1 MKYTFSENFANMK
14 PSAIREIFKSLTD
27 PSIISLA
34 AGNPSPLSFPSDE
47 LAELAADIFKND
59 ASTALQYSITEGYPP
74 FKAALADRIKR
85 KFDIGKDSD
94 SIMVT
99 SGGQQGID
107 LACRVLCD
115 PGDTVIAED
124 PSFIGALNAFRAVGV
139 KLVGVKL
146 DDDGMNIDALK
157 LALEQNPR
165 TKLIYVIPTFQNP
178 TGLTTSLEKRR
189 EIYRLAKEHGVMILE
204 DNPYG
209 ELRFRG
215 ENVPTIKSMDDDGIV
230 IYSSSFSKILSAG
243 MRVGFVSAPDKI
255 IQKMAVGKQCEDV
268 HTNIFFQMLC
278 YKYMTERDIDGHI
291 AKICSLYRDKCDL
304 MLSCLDKN
312 MPNGVKYTRPEGGLF
327 ISLTLPEHIDMP
339 AFVREAIEHKVAVVP
354 GSAFNCD
361 ENAPSNF
368 VRLNYSTPSDD
379 DIVKA
384 IKILADLLKSKL

>member
-1 MKYTFSENFANMK
+1 MKYTFSDNFANMK
-14 PSAIREIFKSLTD
+14 PSAIREIFKSLAD
-27 PSIISLA
+27 PTIISLA

-47 LAELAADIFKND
+47 LAELAADIFKNS
-59 ASTALQYSITEGYPP
+59 ASTALQYSITEGYP
-74 FKAALADRIKR
+74 KLRDALADRVKR
-85 KFDIGKDSD
+85 KFGIGKSFDST
-94 SIMVT
+94 MVT

-107 LACRVLCD
+107 LACRVLCN

-139 KLVGVKL
+139 NLVGVKL

-157 LALEQNPR
+157 SALESNPNV
-165 TKLIYVIPTFQNP
+165 KLIYVIPTFQNP
-178 TGLTTSLEKRR
+178 MGLTTSLEKRR

-215 ENVPTIKSMDDDGIV
+215 KDVPTIKSMDEDGIV

-243 MRVGFVSAPDKI
+243 MRVGFVVAPDAI
-255 IQKMAVGKQCEDV
+255 VQKMAVGKQCEDV

-278 YKYMTERDIDGHI
+278 YRYMTERDIDAHI
-291 AKICSLYRDKCDL
+291 EKICALYRDKCDL

-312 MPNGVKYTRPEGGLF
+312 MPSGVKYTRPEGGLF

-361 ENAPSNF
+361 ESAPSHF
-368 VRLNYSTPSDD
+368 VRLNYSTPSDE

-384 IKILADLLKSKL
+384 IAILADLLKSKL